1 MIGRVGSF
9 SATGEMSLKFTRRR
23 DSSTGVLV
31 TLASFSLSPS
41 SSRKPLYNHKMADLA
56 TPSAAT
62 MSTID
67 AGATKPASTKPE
79 RPDQA
84 DYDKTLAEAQ
94 KALDAAVE
102 RQASPA
108 IEC

>member
-1 MIGRVGSF
+1 
-9 SATGEMSLKFTRRR
+9 
-23 DSSTGVLV
+23 
-31 TLASFSLSPS
+31 
-41 SSRKPLYNHKMADLA
+41 MADLA

-67 AGATKPASTKPE
+67 AGAQKPAFSKPE

-84 DYDKTLAEAQ
+84 DYEKSLAEAQ

-102 RQASPA
+102 RQVRA
-108 IEC
+108 ECAHRSF

>member
-1 MIGRVGSF
+1 
-9 SATGEMSLKFTRRR
+9 
-23 DSSTGVLV
+23 
-31 TLASFSLSPS
+31 
-41 SSRKPLYNHKMADLA
+41 MADLA
-56 TPSAAT
+56 TPSAAI

-67 AGATKPASTKPE
+67 AGAQKPAVTKPE

-108 IEC
+108 FLH

>member
-1 MIGRVGSF
+1 M
-9 SATGEMSLKFTRRR
+9 GETA
-23 DSSTGVLV
+23 
-31 TLASFSLSPS
+31 ASPQFLDESKIHPS
-41 SSRKPLYNHKMADLA
+41 SRLEHGCFGNAGFFLPFPSSCHTLCTTTMADLA
-56 TPSAAT
+56 TPSAAI

-67 AGATKPASTKPE
+67 AGAQKPAVTKPE